1 MGMNREEFLEVY
13 RHSLAHVLA
22 KAVIEIY
29 GIENKN
35 NQETKVRARDPAG
48 GPGHVPSVLR
58 WLLGGGDLPG
68 SPILARALTCLPLEA
83 PGPQAPSLFLHS

>member
-1 MGMNREEFLEVY
+1 MPRGRSALQVDRVSY
-13 RHSLAHVLA
+13 LLQ
-22 KAVIEIY
+22 EIY

-35 NQETKVRARDPAG
+35 NQETKVRARDPLG
-48 GPGHVPSVLR
+48 GPGHVPSALR

>member
-1 MGMNREEFLEVY
+1 MPRGRSALQVDRVSY
-13 RHSLAHVLA
+13 LLQ
-22 KAVIEIY
+22 EIY